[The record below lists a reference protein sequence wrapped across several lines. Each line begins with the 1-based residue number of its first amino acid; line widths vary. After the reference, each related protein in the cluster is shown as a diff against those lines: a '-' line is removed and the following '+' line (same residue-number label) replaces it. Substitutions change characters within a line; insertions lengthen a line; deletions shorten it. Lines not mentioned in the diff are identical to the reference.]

1 MSAANPDRYTI
12 AGPVGKIE
20 ILSDAP
26 QGQAAGI
33 AVIAHPHPLLGGNAE
48 HKIPLQLAKLFQARG
63 FVAARPNFR
72 GMDGTEGKH
81 DGGDGETDDL
91 LAVIRHLQQ
100 AHPGLPL
107 ALAGFSFGAFV
118 QALVARR
125 LLDAGETVSHLVLS
139 GIPWGPVAGNRSYDT
154 PDVPG
159 DTLVV
164 HGEKDDNVPLRSVL
178 DWARPQELPV
188 VVIPGANHFF
198 TGKLPVFQRIVA
210 AYLDTRL
217 AAAAGTPR

>member
-1 MSAANPDRYTI
+1 MSAANTNRFTI

-26 QGQAAGI
+26 EGTPAGI

-48 HKIPLQLAKLFQARG
+48 HKIPLQLAKIFQARG
-63 FVAARPNFR
+63 FVTVRPNFR

-81 DGGDGETDDL
+81 DGGPGEADDL
-91 LAVIRHLQQ
+91 VAVIRHLQHE
-100 AHPGLPL
+100 HPGLPL

-125 LLDAGETVSHLVLS
+125 LLDAGEAVAHLVLS

-154 PDVPG
+154 PGVPG

-164 HGEKDDNVPLRSVL
+164 HGEKDENVPLPSVL

-217 AAAAGTPR
+217 GTPR

>member
-1 MSAANPDRYTI
+1 MSAANSDRFTI
-12 AGPVGKIE
+12 AGPAGKIE
-20 ILSDAP
+20 ILTDTP
-26 QGQAAGI
+26 DGPAAGI
-33 AVIAHPHPLLGGNAE
+33 AVIGHPHPLLGGNAE
-48 HKIPLQLAKLFQARG
+48 HKIPLQLARLFQARG

-81 DGGDGETDDL
+81 DGGEGETDDMI
-91 LAVIRHLQQ
+91 AVIRHLQQ
-100 AHPGLPL
+100 AHPGVPL

-118 QALVARR
+118 QSLVARR
-125 LLDAGETVSHLVLS
+125 LLDAGESVAHLVLS

-154 PDVPG
+154 PNVPG

-164 HGEKDDNVPLRSVL
+164 HGEKDENVPLQSVL

-188 VVIPGANHFF
+188 TVIPGANHFF

-217 AAAAGTPR
+217 AAAG